1 MSVFKRRL
9 ILSMIAGCAL
19 LGTTVHAQ
27 TALETITKTKKIKI
41 AIPTDY
47 PPYGFVGV
55 DLKPQGL
62 DIDMANYLAE
72 KLGATAELVPVT
84 STNRVPYLQTRKVD
98 LVVSTL
104 AKNPERAK
112 VVAFTVPYSPFLSAV
127 YAKKDLDIKSY
138 ADLAGKTVGVTRG
151 TIEDQELLKLAPS
164 SANIMRF
171 EDHASTLS
179 AFANGQT
186 MTIASSQPAITSM
199 IQKNPQINVDFKLEL
214 SQSPNYVG
222 VNKDEVALREKVTEI
237 LRQARTDG
245 VIEQLSMK
253 WLKRSA
259 SNLPQE

>member
-1 MSVFKRRL
+1 MSFFKRRL
-9 ILSMIAGCAL
+9 ILSLIAGSTL
-19 LGTTVHAQ
+19 FGTTVHAQ
-27 TALETITKTKKIKI
+27 TALENITRTKKIKI

-98 LVVSTL
+98 LVISTL

-127 YAKKDLDIKSY
+127 YARKELDIKSY

-151 TIEDQELLKLAPS
+151 TIEDQELLKLAPP
-164 SANIMRF
+164 SATIMRF

-222 VNKDEVALREKVTEI
+222 VNKDEVALRDKVTE
-237 LRQARTDG
+237 LLQQARANG

-253 WLKRSA
+253 WLKRTA
-259 SNLPQE
+259 KNLPQE